1 LEYPSSEDPA
11 MLSPRVYE
19 ALTCSGQAFTGIGI
33 VDRLE
38 AEIRRRA
45 KEEFHATQNPNAME
59 NWLNAQRQMVRPK
72 ASALLQHSSLAS
84 QLVVEDLRSLLAESI
99 ARVQKLEAEN
109 QGLLTKLSLQDA
121 ELKRMRQELNDKAPE
136 CCHAQDM
143 NGSGEGKGSMRLVWL
158 HHELAS
164 TDRLLHKRTQLLTQ
178 TEDAM
183 RKAREELIKKTSE
196 LQGLEN
202 EVVTLRRVCAEQ
214 EDELN
219 AFHDNQSF
227 SLGKGSGSWQSSDS
241 GRQGLSE
248 KVEYLQQELTLTEQL
263 LAERN
268 TLIHELEIAKATQNT
283 KIAKLTNELVTK
295 FAETTDRQHAKE
307 DIEVS
312 NCRHATS

>member
-1 LEYPSSEDPA
+1 

-19 ALTCSGQAFTGIGI
+19 ALTCSGQALTGVGI

-38 AEIRRRA
+38 TEIRRRA
-45 KEEFHATQNPNAME
+45 KEEFHATRNPNKLE
-59 NWLNAQRQMVRPK
+59 NWLNAERQMVRPK

-84 QLVVEDLRSLLAESI
+84 QLVVEDLRNLLAEST
-99 ARVQKLEAEN
+99 ACVQKLEAEN

-121 ELKRMRQELNDKAPE
+121 ELKRMRQELDDKAPK

-143 NGSGEGKGSMRLVWL
+143 NRSGEGKGSMRFVWL
-158 HHELAS
+158 QQELAS

-178 TEDAM
+178 TEDAL
-183 RKAREELIKKTSE
+183 KQAREELIKKTAE
-196 LQGLEN
+196 LKGLEN

-214 EDELN
+214 KEELN

-227 SLGKGSGSWQSSDS
+227 SLGMGSDSWQISGS
-241 GRQGLSE
+241 GRQDLSE
-248 KVEYLQQELTLTEQL
+248 KVEYLQQELTLTEEL

-268 TLIHELEIAKATQNT
+268 TRIHELEIAKATQNT
-283 KIAKLTNELVTK
+283 KMAKMMNELVTK

-307 DIEVS
+307 GMEVS
-312 NCRHATS
+312 NCRQATS

>member
-1 LEYPSSEDPA
+1 

-19 ALTCSGQAFTGIGI
+19 ALTCSGQASTGIGI

-38 AEIRRRA
+38 TEIRKRA
-45 KEEFHATQNPNAME
+45 TEEFHATQNPNAME
-59 NWLNAQRQMVRPK
+59 NWLNAQRHMVRPK

-84 QLVVEDLRSLLAESI
+84 QLVVEDLRSLLAEST
-99 ARVQKLEAEN
+99 ACVQKLEAEN

-121 ELKRMRQELNDKAPE
+121 ELKRMKQDLADKAPE
-136 CCHAQDM
+136 CCHPQDL
-143 NGSGEGKGSMRLVWL
+143 NGSGEGKGSMRFVWL
-158 HHELAS
+158 HQELAS

-178 TEDAM
+178 TEDAL
-183 RKAREELIKKTSE
+183 KQAREELIKKKSE
-196 LQGLEN
+196 LKGLEN

-214 EDELN
+214 KEELN

-227 SLGKGSGSWQSSDS
+227 SLGMGSDSWLSGS
-241 GRQGLSE
+241 GRQDLSE
-248 KVEYLQQELTLTEQL
+248 KVEYLQQELTLAEEL

-283 KIAKLTNELVTK
+283 KMAKMMNELVTK

-307 DIEVS
+307 GMEVS
-312 NCRHATS
+312 NCRQATS